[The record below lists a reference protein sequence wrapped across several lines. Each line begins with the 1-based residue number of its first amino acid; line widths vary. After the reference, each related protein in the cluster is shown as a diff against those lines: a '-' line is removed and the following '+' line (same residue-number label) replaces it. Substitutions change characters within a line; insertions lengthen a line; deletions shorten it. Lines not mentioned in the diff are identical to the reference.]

1 MQSLQTDLENERHL
15 SSIFKESLE
24 KGKAYFKSE
33 QNELI
38 KVKEELE
45 EKLSQA
51 NEENKNLRNELLEY
65 HARKQTAEG
74 DTVSLE
80 DIQIE
85 TEQYRTTAKKLE
97 IEVDS
102 LKQEITMYQNLIKTK
117 ENDLKRA
124 NREVQDVSTERDEY
138 KKLYLD
144 LKEENFF
151 TKYSIC
157 FLTFSC
163 HLILAQKLFYILF
176 YSTARRSIR
185 FDELAPISECLG
197 DQVAQ
202 MEDAYKRLSVRG
214 IAAKRLEY
222 VYNAPIGCER
232 VDGQFKKMFKSIFR
246 KS

>member
-1 MQSLQTDLENERHL
+1 MKRKNVEYDDKIHELDTEIISYNYSKFNYRLNSKLSGLYKIISESENEMQSLQTDLENERHL

-65 HARKQTAEG
+65 HTRKQTAEG

-151 TKYSIC
+151 TKYFIC
-157 FLTFSC
+157 FLTFSPY
-163 HLILAQKLFYILF
+163 LILA
-176 YSTARRSIR
+176 
-185 FDELAPISECLG
+185 
-197 DQVAQ
+197 
-202 MEDAYKRLSVRG
+202 
-214 IAAKRLEY
+214 
-222 VYNAPIGCER
+222 
-232 VDGQFKKMFKSIFR
+232 
-246 KS
+246 